1 MTAREIAAGIRK
13 THLLT
18 VALAAT
24 AGKEG
29 DLREACG
36 LAEDAI
42 EAAIAAA
49 ERRGIER
56 AAEVARE
63 NRDRWLG
70 DDEHWGDAA
79 RVIEAAILALAPEG
93 DGWLTERAAA
103 GLSEAVIEGNNIVI
117 RVPVSTL
124 PIAFEH
130 WPDAPRDAEGDPL
143 YRVTDAATFAKGVA
157 RYLNDESEDGTTRIH
172 RMLDDAMNEALE
184 QGEEGVEEIA
194 SPPKATE

>member
-49 ERRGIER
+49 ERRMKER
-56 AAEVARE
+56 ATEVARGFGE
-63 NRDRWLG
+63 PYAVHSATGPMMFRAVVDKI
-70 DDEHWGDAA
+70 A
-79 RVIEAAILALAPEG
+79 AAILALLPEG
-93 DGWLTERAAA
+93 DGWMPIDGAPKDHFPRLTWSPQQGQCVAFLDVTWAWWSIPNGDGPMRHPPTHY
-103 GLSEAVIEGNNIVI
+103 
-117 RVPVSTL
+117 RPL
-124 PIAFEH
+124 PN
-130 WPDAPRDAEGDPL
+130 PP
-143 YRVTDAATFAKGVA
+143 TAK
-157 RYLNDESEDGTTRIH
+157 E
-172 RMLDDAMNEALE
+172 
-184 QGEEGVEEIA
+184 
-194 SPPKATE
+194 